1 VAVALP
7 PGVTPGAIYR
17 HTRFYRE
24 ETTGELLPKYLAVLG
39 ALRGGDVVFRLLTS
53 QPHGRRESPPC
64 CHGDPY
70 PSFYLGV
77 LGGPLTKKSWLD
89 LRGSEDFES
98 GEFLSELAGKVLE
111 PVARL
116 SGAVLRAAMECAAAA
131 ADTTYAQEQ
140 AIRDQLACL

>member
-1 VAVALP
+1 VAAALP

-17 HTRFYRE
+17 HARFYRD
-24 ETTGELLPKYLAVLG
+24 ETTGELLPKYLAVLA

-53 QPHGRRESPPC
+53 RPHGRRENPPC
-64 CHGDPY
+64 YHGDPY
-70 PSFYLGV
+70 PSFYLAV
-77 LGGPLTKKSWLD
+77 LGSPLTEKSWLD

-98 GEFLSELAGKVLE
+98 GEFRSELAGKILQ
-111 PVARL
+111 PVTRL
-116 SGAVLRAAMECAAAA
+116 SGAVLRAALECAAGA